1 MDDLNITILLASIV
15 AGAAPIVL
23 AAVGE
28 TVTEKSGVIN
38 LSLDGS
44 ILLSAMVAFAV
55 AYQSHNLVLGFMA
68 GAAAGGLVAAIVG
81 VFSVYLGQS
90 QVAVGFVL
98 TLTARDLAYFF
109 GNPYARLY
117 GPMVNPWPIPFLH
130 EIPLLG
136 PVFFQHSTPVYIS
149 ILVIGAC
156 WWYLYRTPSGL
167 CLRAVGE
174 HPQAAYARGIN
185 TRRIQMWHTIAGG
198 LLVGLAGATFALCTK
213 PGWGRPQGAEGTGWI
228 ALAIVIFGGWH
239 PVKAALGAYLFAFLQ
254 VMGIHFQGW
263 WPSVPAQVF
272 QVAPFPLMILA
283 LVLVNVAQQGRGYTK
298 GKATSVFGRIVNLL
312 SGAAP
317 AALGR
322 SFRPE

>member
-1 MDDLNITILLASIV
+1 MSELNLSLLLGSVV

-28 TVTEKSGVIN
+28 NITEKSGVIN

-44 ILLSAMVAFAV
+44 ILLSAMVAFMIT
-55 AYQSHNLVLGFMA
+55 YETRSLPLGFIG
-68 GAAAGGLVAAIVG
+68 GAVAGGLVASLVG
-81 VFSVYLGQS
+81 IFGIYLRQS
-90 QVAVGFVL
+90 QVAVGFVR

-117 GPMVNPWPIPFLH
+117 GPQVGPWPVPMLH
-130 EIPLLG
+130 RVPVLG
-136 PVFFQHSTPVYIS
+136 PIFFHHAIIIYVSMIMIVFW
-149 ILVIGAC
+149 
-156 WWYLYRTPSGL
+156 WWYMYRTPAGL

-174 HPQAAYARGIN
+174 NPEAAYAKG
-185 TRRIQMWHTIAGG
+185 TKAPAVQMGYTLLGG
-198 LLVGLAGATFALCTK
+198 LLVGLAGATFSLCTK

-239 PVKAALGAYLFAFLQ
+239 PVRVAFGAYLFSFLQ
-254 VMGIHFQGW
+254 VMGIQFQGL

-272 QVAPFPLMILA
+272 QVAPFPLMIFT
-283 LVLVNVAQQGRGYTK
+283 LVLMHAAQQGSGEAAGGPSWLRSMASK
-298 GKATSVFGRIVNLL
+298 L
-312 SGAAP
+312 SGSAP

-322 SFRPE
+322 SLRLE